1 LIRASGYNNTFNI
14 AVEAMNREIEHEISV
29 PDKGNLRASRQREV
43 SLMIRA
49 FCRDPLA
56 VVSLLAILVFIL
68 GAILAPVLTPYP
80 DQGRGDPNI
89 LEKFKPPS
97 NLHPLGTDYLGRDVL
112 ARLLF
117 GGRISLS
124 IGLLVVIV
132 AVLVGF
138 PLGALAGYFGGW
150 LDNLIMRITDMF
162 LAFPSL
168 LLAMAIAAALGPSF
182 TNAMIAIALTWWP
195 WYTRLVRAQVV
206 SLRELYFIEAARS
219 LGVRDAVIIWR
230 HVVPNVMTPVLV
242 QATMDLGSAI
252 LVGAAISFI
261 GLGVQPPTP
270 EWGSMISDGRIY
282 FIERPWFAGAAG
294 SAIFLVT
301 LSFNL
306 LGDAIRDVADPRTR
320 RIMK

>member
-1 LIRASGYNNTFNI
+1 
-14 AVEAMNREIEHEISV
+14 MNRENKPEISV

-56 VVSLLAILVFIL
+56 VLSLLAILVFIL

-97 NLHPLGTDYLGRDVL
+97 KLHPLGTDYLGRDVL

-117 GGRISLS
+117 GARLSLS

-132 AVLVGF
+132 AVLIGF

-195 WYTRLVRAQVV
+195 WYARLVRAQVV

-230 HVVPNVMTPVLV
+230 HIVPNVMTPVLV
-242 QATMDLGSAI
+242 QATMDIGSAI

-282 FIERPWFAGAAG
+282 FIERPWYAGSAGA
-294 SAIFLVT
+294 AIFLVA

-306 LGDAIRDVADPRTR
+306 LGDTMRDVADPRTR
-320 RIMK
+320 RITK